1 MKNNVMKLIEFGK
14 KSIGGVAMEAASRIS
29 ALLSKEATAK
39 EEEEWGVDEAEIL
52 GRFIDEVLNPL
63 LNGSQ
68 IKLATPYYQ
77 ILTVDTTRSVVLQ
90 LIKSGDVWEIP
101 INTNV
106 FRGAN
111 CAAWESF
118 RIDEESFLRKYT
130 SGKRFLVYRD
140 RGCWTNEV
148 RYGLVATWED
158 GPRHFIAADGRVRS
172 FLSISMRPIPDYL
185 KDSCLDGWKHF
196 TTTVFPNED
205 SVVNVREDGNVWV
218 SHDLFGNDE
227 YVLYGNPLVDELKDY
242 THPTNENT
250 TTAVVDPDAGN
261 LRIYESGQLMRV
273 VDVGSP
279 ILVVANSKE
288 SRRILAVTNDAVYN
302 ISTGFY
308 TVVKT
313 HDVVGITNKWKAY
326 TVEDGELKLLVW
338 PDNNGMLEG
347 GEKTAL
353 LPKDVAE
360 VEVIDNGLLV
370 LRNNGTFITIAD

>member
-1 MKNNVMKLIEFGK
+1 MKNNVMELIKLGK
-14 KSIGGVAMEAASRIS
+14 KSIGGVAKEAASRIG
-29 ALLSKEATAK
+29 AFFSKEALK
-39 EEEEWGVDEAEIL
+39 EEEEKGVDEAEIL

-63 LNGSQ
+63 LNGCQ
-68 IKLATPYYQ
+68 IKMTTRHYQ
-77 ILTVDTTRSVVLQ
+77 ILTVNTTRSVVLQ
-90 LIKSGDVWEIP
+90 LNASGDVWEIP
-101 INTNV
+101 INAHV
-106 FRGAN
+106 FQN
-111 CAAWESF
+111 KHDAAWESF
-118 RIDEESFLRKYT
+118 RLDGCFLKKLA

-148 RYGLVATWED
+148 RFGFVATWED
-158 GPRHFIAADGRVRS
+158 GPHHYIAADGWIRS
-172 FLSISMRPIPDYL
+172 FNFLSISMRPIPDYL

-218 SHDLFGNDE
+218 SHDLFENDE

-242 THPTNENT
+242 THPTNEDA
-250 TTAVVDPDAGN
+250 TTAVIDPDAGN
-261 LRIYESGQLMRV
+261 LRIYESGQLVRV

-279 ILVVANSKE
+279 ILAVANSKE
-288 SRRILAVTNDAVYN
+288 SRRILAVTNDAVYS

-313 HDVVGITNKWKAY
+313 HDVAGITNKWKAY

-338 PDNNGMLEG
+338 PDDNGTLEG
-347 GEKTAL
+347 GERTAL

-360 VEVIDNGLLV
+360 VEVIDDGLLV
-370 LRNNGTFITIAD
+370 MRNDGTFITIAD

>member
-1 MKNNVMKLIEFGK
+1 MKTNVKELIELGK
-14 KSIGGVAMEAASRIS
+14 KSIGGVAEVVASRIG
-29 ALLSKEATAK
+29 AFFSKEAVAK
-39 EEEEWGVDEAEIL
+39 EEDEKGVDDAEIL

-63 LNGSQ
+63 LNGCQ
-68 IKLATPYYQ
+68 IKWATRHYR
-77 ILTVDTTRSVVLQ
+77 ILTVNTTRSVVLQ

-101 INTNV
+101 INSHV
-106 FRGAN
+106 FQGAN

-118 RIDEESFLRKYT
+118 CIDEESFLRKHT

-140 RGCWTNEV
+140 RGCWTNQV
-148 RYGLVATWED
+148 RYGFVTTWED
-158 GPRHFIAADGRVRS
+158 GPRHFIAADGRMRS

-196 TTTVFPNED
+196 ATTVFPKEG

-218 SHDLFGNDE
+218 SHDLFENDE
-227 YVLYGNPLVDELKDY
+227 YVLYGNPLVDKLKDY
-242 THPTNENT
+242 THPTNEDA
-250 TTAVVDPDAGN
+250 TTAVIDPDAGN

-279 ILVVANSKE
+279 ILTVANSKE
-288 SRRILAVTNDAVYN
+288 SRRILAVTNDAVYS

-313 HDVVGITNKWKAY
+313 HDVAGITDGWKVY

-338 PDNNGMLEG
+338 PDSNGTLEG
-347 GEKTAL
+347 GERTAL

-370 LRNNGTFITIAD
+370 LRNDGTFITVVD